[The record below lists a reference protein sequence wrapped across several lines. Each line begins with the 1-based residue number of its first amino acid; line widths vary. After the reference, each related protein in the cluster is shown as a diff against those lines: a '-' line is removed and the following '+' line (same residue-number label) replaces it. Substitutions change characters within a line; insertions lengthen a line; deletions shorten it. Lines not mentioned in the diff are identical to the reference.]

1 MNNINKEYVY
11 RFRRIIV
18 LLYYGF
24 LLSSSLLTNTAPVP
38 SANELYRQRGCLCS
52 ATLDIYQD
60 GGLSPTASP
69 IGTRVTL
76 GFWYIKAKSS
86 VE

>member
-24 LLSSSLLTNTAPVP
+24 LLSSSLLTNTAPAP
-38 SANELYRQRGCLCS
+38 SANELGVTEFAGC
-52 ATLDIYQD
+52 
-60 GGLSPTASP
+60 
-69 IGTRVTL
+69 
-76 GFWYIKAKSS
+76 
-86 VE
+86 